1 MPNREPDDQLLSKAL
16 GPSDNCPPLEDLERL
31 LQEGAPIALQRHVQG
46 CPHCRTELHML
57 RSFTSNEI
65 AEGEKQAVNAIAARL
80 KGRSTPG
87 ATNET
92 VAIESRPSW
101 WKRAFEVRWLSPA
114 AATLAIA
121 LVVAGVAIELRRGR
135 QPAIDIGTGTTEV
148 LRSSAI
154 RILSPVGDQREKP
167 AEISW
172 EVVPNAVRYRVQIME
187 VDRAEVWSADA
198 TSPRITLPPAVETLI
213 VPSKT
218 LLIQIAA
225 FGASGQKIAESETVR
240 FRLLQKVYTH

>member
-1 MPNREPDDQLLSKAL
+1 
-16 GPSDNCPPLEDLERL
+16 
-31 LQEGAPIALQRHVQG
+31 
-46 CPHCRTELHML
+46 ML

-65 AEGEKQAVNAIAARL
+65 AEHEKPAVNAIAARL
-80 KGRSTPG
+80 KARSTTS

-92 VAIESRPSW
+92 VAVESRQSW

-114 AATLAIA
+114 TATLAIA

-154 RILSPVGDQREKP
+154 TILSPIGDLREKP
-167 AEISW
+167 TEIRW
-172 EVVPNAVRYRVQIME
+172 EAVPNAVRYRVQIME
-187 VDRAEVWSADA
+187 VDRAELWSADA
-198 TSPRITLPPAVETLI
+198 TSPRVGLPATVETLI

-218 LLIQIAA
+218 LLVQVAA
-225 FGASGQKIAESETVR
+225 FGASGRKVAESATTR
-240 FRLLQKVYTH
+240 FRLLQNVHTH

>member
-1 MPNREPDDQLLSKAL
+1 
-16 GPSDNCPPLEDLERL
+16 
-31 LQEGAPIALQRHVQG
+31 
-46 CPHCRTELHML
+46 ML
-57 RSFTSNEI
+57 RSFTSNQV
-65 AEGEKQAVNAIAARL
+65 AEHEKLAVNAIAARL
-80 KGRSTPG
+80 KAQSTAG
-87 ATNET
+87 APNDT
-92 VAIESRPSW
+92 VAIQSRQSW
-101 WKRAFEVRWLSPA
+101 WKRAFEVRWLSAA

-135 QPAIDIGTGTTEV
+135 QPALDIGPRGTEI

-154 RILSPVGDQREKP
+154 AILSPIGDLREKP

-172 EVVPNAVRYRVQIME
+172 EAVPNAVRYRVQIME

-198 TSPRITLPPAVETLI
+198 TSPRIGLPPTVETLI

-218 LLIQIAA
+218 LLVQIAA

-240 FRLLQKVYTH
+240 FRLLQKVYRH

>member
-1 MPNREPDDQLLSKAL
+1 MTNREPDDQLLFEAL
-16 GPSDNCPPLEDLERL
+16 GRSNYCPPLEDLEHL
-31 LQEGAPIALQRHVQG
+31 LQEEAPSALKRHVEG
-46 CPHCRTELHML
+46 CSHCQTELHML

-65 AEGEKQAVNAIAARL
+65 AEDEKPAVNAIAARL
-80 KGRSTPG
+80 KARSSTS

-92 VAIESRPSW
+92 LAVESRQSC

-121 LVVAGVAIELRRGR
+121 LLIAGVAIELRRGR

-154 RILSPVGDQREKP
+154 TILNPIGDLGEVP
-167 AEISW
+167 TEIRW

-187 VDRAEVWSADA
+187 VDRTELWSTDA
-198 TSPRITLPPAVETLI
+198 TSPRVGLPPSVETLI
-213 VPSKT
+213 VPLKT
-218 LLIQIAA
+218 VLVQVAA

-240 FRLLQKVYTH
+240 FRILQKVYTR